1 MPGQNRSGPTG
12 MGPKT
17 GRGMGL
23 CAGTPNGA
31 FAGNGGARRGR
42 GRGFGCCGNGTE
54 LTMCIPEQ
62 SQKEMLTEQK
72 KMLEAQLAAVT
83 EQLEKQ

>member
-1 MPGQNRSGPTG
+1 
-12 MGPKT
+12 
-17 GRGMGL
+17 
-23 CAGTPNGA
+23 
-31 FAGNGGARRGR
+31 
-42 GRGFGCCGNGTE
+42 
-54 LTMCIPEQ
+54 MCIPEQ